1 MRLAAWVA
9 INGYGSITRLS
20 KATGKR
26 YATIHA
32 LVRGA
37 SRAKY
42 DTARLIEKATDG
54 QVTVA
59 ELCAPDDLPP
69 GPSPEDGIG
78 APDGIEE
85 TRDARE

>member
-9 INGYGSITRLS
+9 IQGHGSITWLS

-37 SRAKY
+37 SRATY
-42 DTARLIEKATDG
+42 ETARLIEDATGG

-59 ELCAPDDLPP
+59 ELCAPDAL
-69 GPSPEDGIG
+69 SEEAINDGN
-78 APDGIEE
+78 EE
-85 TRDARE
+85 SSALTPRE